1 MSKCSK
7 FLTRKDL
14 KKMSKKSNSL
24 LTVFSEEDIK
34 IMISGSEIKI
44 NGKFVFPV
52 KPEAPTESK

>member
-24 LTVFSEEDIK
+24 SGVFSEEDIK
-34 IMISGSEIKI
+34 IIISGSEIKI
-44 NGKFVFPV
+44 NGEFVFPV
-52 KPEAPTESK
+52 KPDAPTESK